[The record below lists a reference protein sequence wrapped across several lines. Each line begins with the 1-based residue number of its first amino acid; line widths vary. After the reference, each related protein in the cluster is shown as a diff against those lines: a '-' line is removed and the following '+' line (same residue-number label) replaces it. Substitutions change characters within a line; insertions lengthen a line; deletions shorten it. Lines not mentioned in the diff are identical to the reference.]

1 MQLGKKLGFDGNF
14 TYGMVNIGTSKR
26 NLMNRDELLKLD
38 NNREIVIVRG
48 RKPFICNKYMYKKH
62 ADFKELEDITTEE
75 QKEIFKENFEL
86 ENKKREKKVK
96 YSFKDF

>member
-62 ADFKELEDITTEE
+62 ADFKELEVITTEE